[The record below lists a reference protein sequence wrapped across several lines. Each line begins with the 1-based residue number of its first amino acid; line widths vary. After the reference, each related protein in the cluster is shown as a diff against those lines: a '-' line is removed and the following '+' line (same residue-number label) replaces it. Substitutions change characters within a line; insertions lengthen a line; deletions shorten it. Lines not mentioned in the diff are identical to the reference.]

1 MKAKTGMTVNA
12 QNALIKEFIE
22 LFSKGVEA
30 WIRAGEIL
38 VQLVEDDPHVYD
50 YIIQKCPTLNAGIL
64 GRFEQM
70 GRKTLHPQLLLTAS
84 PGCDKLRKLPYSMQE
99 RYLTEPVPVVVHTD
113 NGPDI
118 LLIEAKNMTKEQAN
132 QVFAPG
138 RIRTEGEQR
147 AWIIQ
152 QRSNAAK
159 PVGSN
164 VTPWKIKGGRV
175 EFQAG
180 ASLSAG
186 ELATIITQLT
196 K

>member
-1 MKAKTGMTVNA
+1 M
-12 QNALIKEFIE
+12 
-22 LFSKGVEA
+22 
-30 WIRAGEIL
+30 
-38 VQLVEDDPHVYD
+38 LVEMVEEDPHVYD
-50 YIIQKCPTLNAGIL
+50 YIIQQCPTLNAGIL

-70 GRKTLHPQLLLTAS
+70 GRKILHPQLLLSAS
-84 PGCDKLRKLPYSMQE
+84 PGFSKLSKLPFSMQE
-99 RYLTEPVPVVVHTD
+99 RYLSEPVPIIVHTE
-113 NGPDI
+113 NGPDV
-118 LLIEAKNMTKEQAN
+118 LLVETKNMTKEQAN

-147 AWIIQ
+147 AWLMQ

-164 VTPWKIKGGRV
+164 VAPWSIKGGRV
-175 EFQAG
+175 VFVAG
-180 ASLSAG
+180 ATLSAG